1 MPKKVENR
9 YSDTYTPMFI
19 AVLFTIFKKVKKKK
33 KMVKMV
39 NIKLRIFYH
48 THNGGIWV
56 ASVAL

>member
-1 MPKKVENR
+1 M
-9 YSDTYTPMFI
+9 TPGLLS
-19 AVLFTIFKKVKKKK
+19 ALGWCPVLFVQINLRQEKKK

-48 THNGGIWV
+48 TRNGGIWV

>member
-1 MPKKVENR
+1 MSLGLQSLLGWSP
-9 YSDTYTPMFI
+9 P
-19 AVLFTIFKKVKKKK
+19 VLFVQINLRQEKKKK